1 MRIVKDP
8 VTGQLRGPTPE
19 EAAAFDKATRAKAGV
34 RQPRGLLTG
43 KINPQPITHPDGTVQ
58 QELDDSTMSYSVA
71 TRNADGSTN
80 QYCVTGPQAAADLMK
95 GKKTTARVEK
105 TAKEH
110 NHDLK

>member
-1 MRIVKDP
+1 
-8 VTGQLRGPTPE
+8 
-19 EAAAFDKATRAKAGV
+19 
-34 RQPRGLLTG
+34 
-43 KINPQPITHPDGTVQ
+43 
-58 QELDDSTMSYSVA
+58 MSYSVA